1 MSPISSRTSFPEHP
15 RGHWS
20 PEYVISNMAP
30 VPVYS
35 ASPIN
40 ASKASG
46 PSPQTAK
53 PDGTSTTTAPA
64 SVTTSATSTDQYAPQ
79 PGSGPSL
86 PVQTGAPQSLSS
98 TYSVQPTPTQ
108 PLPSQ
113 SGGPPAP
120 QPGAGIPPP
129 PKAGETLQT
138 SHQPAA
144 PRTSYPAP
152 EPSPYPASAPS
163 GAPVGAG
170 DTYSHPPGYHQ
181 NDTNFHSMHDQG
193 PVDEDDDS
201 VWGTA
206 KKWATAAGNS
216 LAEAE
221 NEVWRRFTK

>member
-1 MSPISSRTSFPEHP
+1 
-15 RGHWS
+15 
-20 PEYVISNMAP
+20 MAP

-53 PDGTSTTTAPA
+53 PADGASTTTP
-64 SVTTSATSTDQYAPQ
+64 VTTSATSTDPYAPQ
-79 PGSGPSL
+79 PGSRPSL
-86 PVQTGAPQSLSS
+86 PVQTGAPPPQHSLSS
-98 TYSVQPTPTQ
+98 NSHFQPTPTQ
-108 PLPSQ
+108 PLPPHAS
-113 SGGPPAP
+113 SGGGPPAP

-129 PKAGETLQT
+129 PKAGETLQ
-138 SHQPAA
+138 SYHQPAAA

-152 EPSPYPASAPS
+152 EPSYHPAS
-163 GAPVGAG
+163 GTMGGTAPVGA
-170 DTYSHPPGYHQ
+170 DDSFSHPPGYQQ
-181 NDTNFHSMHDQG
+181 NTSNGYGSYHHGGMQDQG

-221 NEVWRRFTK
+221 NEVWKRFTK